1 MSQSDRPLR
10 ICFVAYRGNMECGG
24 QGVYLWF
31 LARELSR
38 LGHRVEVFSGPPYP
52 DAMPWADALHRVPNR
67 EMWAKWFTRDYSGM
81 LGDRAGIEVLSP
93 LNFYE
98 LAASRLGFLPEP
110 FAFSCRAFRALS
122 AALRQ
127 GARWDLVH
135 DVQCLGYGLLGVRA
149 MGLPTVATV
158 HHPLTVDRRASFVRD
173 TTLGEAVGTAQFY
186 PVGMQAF
193 VARRLDRVLTSSEAS
208 ARRIVEDFRVPASRI
223 ANVWN
228 GLDTDYYRPDPSVER
243 SAAELVCV
251 GRAADPNKGIRTLVE
266 ALALLPEPVRLTLV
280 DNNHPDN
287 EVFRWAREAG
297 VGSRL
302 EVVGRL
308 PRDELLHLYRR
319 ATLVVVPSRYEG
331 FGLPAV
337 EAMACGTPVVAC
349 GVGALPEVMRLAG
362 GGPLVA
368 ADDPAA
374 LAQGIRELL
383 ENPERRTQISQQARA
398 RVEATFSWSRVAKTT
413 VGVYREAIAERRGRP
428 TSTIT
433 SASRGHDRATPSTA

>member
-1 MSQSDRPLR
+1 MTESDRPLR

-24 QGVYLWF
+24 QGIYLWF
-31 LARELSR
+31 LARELTR

-52 DAMPWADALHRVPNR
+52 DAMPWADALHHIPNR
-67 EMWAKWFTRDYSGM
+67 EMWAKWFARDYSGM
-81 LGDRAGIEVLSP
+81 LGQRANLEVLSP

-110 FAFSCRAFRALS
+110 FAFSCRAFRALA
-122 AALRQ
+122 AALRR
-127 GARWDLVH
+127 GTRWDLVH
-135 DVQCLGYGLLGVRA
+135 DVQCLGYGLLAVRA

-173 TTLGEAVGTAQFY
+173 TTLAEAVGTAQFY

-208 ARRIVEDFRVPASRI
+208 ARRIVDDFRVPALRVS
-223 ANVWN
+223 NVWN
-228 GLDTDYYRPDPSVER
+228 GLDTDYYRPDPNVER
-243 SAAELVCV
+243 SPAELVCV
-251 GRAADPNKGIRTLVE
+251 GRASDPNKGIRTLVE
-266 ALALLPEPVRLTLV
+266 ALPLLPKSVTLTLV
-280 DNNHPDN
+280 DNDHPDN
-287 EVFRWAREAG
+287 EIFGWARNAG
-297 VGSRL
+297 VGERL
-302 EVVGRL
+302 HVVGRL

-337 EAMACGTPVVAC
+337 EAMACGAPVVAC

-362 GGPLVA
+362 GGLLVA
-368 ADDPAA
+368 PDDPTA

-383 ENPERRTQISQQARA
+383 ESPQRRMQISQQARS
-398 RVEATFSWSRVAKTT
+398 RVEANFSWSRVAQTT
-413 VGVYREAIAERRGRP
+413 VRVYREAIEERRGRP

-433 SASRGHDRATPSTA
+433 SANRGHSRAAPSTA

>member
-1 MSQSDRPLR
+1 
-10 ICFVAYRGNMECGG
+10 
-24 QGVYLWF
+24 
-31 LARELSR
+31 
-38 LGHRVEVFSGPPYP
+38 
-52 DAMPWADALHRVPNR
+52 
-67 EMWAKWFTRDYSGM
+67 MWAKWFTRDYSGM

-122 AALRQ
+122 AALRR

-228 GLDTDYYRPDPSVER
+228 GVDTDYYRPDPNVER

-287 EVFRWAREAG
+287 EVFRWARDAG

-383 ENPERRTQISQQARA
+383 ENPERRAQIGQQART

-433 SASRGHDRATPSTA
+433 SASRGHDRAAPSTA